1 MNHKVFHQLLKRY
14 LKGDATEEE
23 KAVVEQWYGILD
35 KEDLPGISN
44 DTLDAMDDK
53 LWKDV
58 KERINQPKTPVIP
71 ISRPDYNP
79 FRRLQW
85 VAASVVALILVT
97 GALLFYIDRTS
108 QYGSVAQSDQVQ
120 TVNTTG
126 KPLRVALADGSN
138 VLLESGASLMYS
150 RTFDK
155 DRRDVYLK
163 GQAFFNVTKDTKRP
177 FYVHSQQL
185 LVHVVGTSFWVR
197 EQEKNTESEVVVV
210 TGKVRVAKAEKG
222 LFPKFLSQ
230 KEEVVLTPNQRVTYT
245 NEDKDLTVS
254 IVEDPIVINKEAA
267 AANLIF
273 NENTLLQVFDQ
284 LEKTYA
290 IPIHTINKGVYRCTF
305 TGDLSDLDLYE
316 SLDMIC
322 QSVGASYE
330 VKELNIVLYGGNCR

>member
-23 KAVVEQWYGILD
+23 KGIVEQWYGILD
-35 KEDLPGISN
+35 KEDLPDITD

-58 KERINQPKTPVIP
+58 KERISQPKTPVIP
-71 ISRPDYNP
+71 ISKPDYNP

-85 VAASVVALILVT
+85 VAASVIALALVT
-97 GALLFYIDRTS
+97 ATLLFYINRS
-108 QYGSVAQSDQVQ
+108 SRYGSVTQSNQIE

-126 KPLRVALADGSN
+126 KQLKVVLADGSD
-138 VLLESGASLMYS
+138 VLLESGASLTYS
-150 RTFDK
+150 RTFDEA
-155 DRRDVYLK
+155 RRDVYLK

-197 EQEKNTESEVVVV
+197 EQDKNTASEVVVV
-210 TGKVRVAKAEKG
+210 TGTVRVAKAEKG
-222 LFPKFLSQ
+222 LLPKFLSE
-230 KEEVVLTPNQRVTYT
+230 KDEVVLTPNQRVTYT
-245 NEDKDLTVS
+245 DEDNGLAVS
-254 IVEDPIVINKEAA
+254 IVEDPVVINKEAA

-330 VKELNIVLYGGNCR
+330 VKELNILLYGGNCR